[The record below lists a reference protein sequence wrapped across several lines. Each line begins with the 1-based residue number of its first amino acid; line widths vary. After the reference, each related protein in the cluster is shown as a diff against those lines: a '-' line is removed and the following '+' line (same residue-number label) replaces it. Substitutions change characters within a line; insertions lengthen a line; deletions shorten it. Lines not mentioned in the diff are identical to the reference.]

1 MSRRWEGHLDEGNV
15 SVLTLGWIV
24 LALLALLVM
33 AAASQVHVDRTR
45 LASLAD
51 EAALAAVYATGE
63 SGYFT
68 GTGGQPGGAP
78 DQAVMSSAVNTW
90 LAEDPRP
97 WVGEVVVLSVTG
109 SADGTAT
116 VQLGRTVAPLFQLE
130 ALGPFNVGVDLTV
143 EGRSRAG

>member
-1 MSRRWEGHLDEGNV
+1 MMRRWEIRRDEGNV

-24 LALLALLVM
+24 LAVLALLVM
-33 AAASQVHVDRTR
+33 AAASQVHMDRTR

-51 EAALAAVYATGE
+51 EAALAAVYAADD
-63 SGYFT
+63 SGYFS
-68 GTGGQPGGAP
+68 GAGEQSDGAP
-78 DQAVMSSAVNTW
+78 DQAAMSSAVSTW

-130 ALGPFNVGVDLTV
+130 TLGPFKVGVDLTV